1 MNPTT
6 QTQGVPNT
14 KWPMIRLGS
23 LREAGVSTA
32 DGQGEALVNGGTI
45 HSCPDNLLFLKAA
58 REVSLVEGSP
68 VNAFAGWRRIA

>member
-1 MNPTT
+1 
-6 QTQGVPNT
+6 
-14 KWPMIRLGS
+14 MIRMGS

-68 VNAFAGWRRIA
+68 VNAFGGWRRIA